1 MAKPTTK
8 ERWENLRRDAEA
20 GIQYPALARDYGV
33 TIGQIRTRSQAE
45 GWQTVRR
52 KRKNAKLAPP
62 ISVRPPA
69 CEVSQGN
76 ETTNPILAASN
87 SPQFRAFLE
96 SLKSMEPAEFS
107 RNLAKIAQVKIVD
120 GLIDWE
126 SINLSEL
133 KTWIDIQRKA
143 ADYDKPS
150 SQSNLTLTVSAPRS
164 LTRRKSPVI
173 EVAASPDESDGI

>member
-1 MAKPTTK
+1 MAKLTTAQK
-8 ERWENLRRDAEA
+8 WERCRADNEA
-20 GIQYPALARDYGV
+20 GVRIPILAVEYGFSEGSIRERAMRD
-33 TIGQIRTRSQAE
+33 Q
-45 GWQTVRR
+45 WQTIRR
-52 KRKNAKLAPP
+52 KRQSAKLAPP
-62 ISVRPPA
+62 VSVRPPA

-76 ETTNPILAASN
+76 ETTNPLLAASN

-96 SLKSMEPAEFS
+96 SLKTMEPAEFS
-107 RNLAKIAQVKIVD
+107 RNLAKIAQAKIVD

-126 SINLSEL
+126 SINLTDL

-164 LTRRKSPVI
+164 LTRRKNPVI